1 MNENILKVE
10 NLNVYFKGNKNKNE
24 KIIDNVSFSIKEG
37 ECLGILGESGSGK
50 SITIKSIL
58 GLLDNN
64 FEVKGEALFYN
75 KDLIK
80 ESSSNIRKIRGK
92 DICMILQNPM
102 TCFDP
107 LYRIYNQMEETFAE
121 HTNLNKRGIYNK
133 CIETL
138 EIMKIKNPKETIKKY
153 PHQLSGGM
161 LQRIMI
167 GLALSVKAKLIV
179 ADEPTTAIDS
189 ISQNSIMEEFIRIKK
204 DNKVSMIFISH
215 DLGILSKISDKM
227 VVMKKGKVLER
238 GNVSDIIFNSK
249 DDYTNSLVSKRMA
262 VMKKFNYIVY
272 NTEIEA

>member
-1 MNENILKVE
+1 MNENILEIK
-10 NLNVYFKGNKNKNE
+10 NLNVYFREKNNNI

-50 SITIKSIL
+50 SMTIKSIL
-58 GLLDNN
+58 RLLDNN
-64 FEVKGEALFYN
+64 FHVEGKAFFN
-75 KDLIK
+75 DIDLIK
-80 ESSSNIRKIRGK
+80 ESAGNIRKLRGN

-121 HTNLNKRGIYNK
+121 HTNLNKEEIYKK
-133 CIETL
+133 CIDTL
-138 EIMKIKNPKETIKKY
+138 NIMKIRNPEDTIKKY

-167 GLALSVKAKLIV
+167 GLALSLNPKLLI

-189 ISQNSIMEEFIRIKK
+189 ISQNAIMNEFIRIKK
-204 DNKVSMIFISH
+204 ENKVSMLFISH

-227 VVMKKGKVLER
+227 IVMKKGKILE
-238 GNVSDIIFNSK
+238 NASVADIIFNSK
-249 DDYTNSLVSKRMA
+249 DDYTNSLVSKRMS
-262 VMKKFNYIVY
+262 VMKKFNEIVY
-272 NTEIEA
+272 GDKIS

>member
-1 MNENILKVE
+1 MNENILEIK
-10 NLNVYFKGNKNKNE
+10 NLNVYFREKNNNI

-50 SITIKSIL
+50 SMTIKSIL
-58 GLLDNN
+58 RLLDNN
-64 FEVKGEALFYN
+64 FHVEGKAFFN
-75 KDLIK
+75 DIDLIK
-80 ESSSNIRKIRGK
+80 ESAGNIRKLKGN

-121 HTNLNKRGIYNK
+121 HTNLNKEEIYKK
-133 CIETL
+133 CIDTL
-138 EIMKIKNPKETIKKY
+138 NIMKIRNPEDTIKKY

-167 GLALSVKAKLIV
+167 GLALSLNPKLLI

-189 ISQNSIMEEFIRIKK
+189 ISQNAIMNEFIRIKK
-204 DNKVSMIFISH
+204 ENKVSMLFISH

-227 VVMKKGKVLER
+227 IVMKKGKILE
-238 GNVSDIIFNSK
+238 NASVADIIFNSK
-249 DDYTNSLVSKRMA
+249 DDYTNSLVSKRMS
-262 VMKKFNYIVY
+262 VMKKFNEIVY
-272 NTEIEA
+272 GDKIS

>member
-10 NLNVYFKGNKNKNE
+10 NLNVYFKDNKNKNE

-37 ECLGILGESGSGK
+37 KCLGILGESGSGK

-80 ESSSNIRKIRGK
+80 ESSANIRKIRGK

-138 EIMKIKNPKETIKKY
+138 EIMKIKNPKETRKKY
-153 PHQLSGGM
+153 PHQ
-161 LQRIMI
+161 
-167 GLALSVKAKLIV
+167 
-179 ADEPTTAIDS
+179 
-189 ISQNSIMEEFIRIKK
+189 
-204 DNKVSMIFISH
+204 
-215 DLGILSKISDKM
+215 
-227 VVMKKGKVLER
+227 
-238 GNVSDIIFNSK
+238 
-249 DDYTNSLVSKRMA
+249 
-262 VMKKFNYIVY
+262 
-272 NTEIEA
+272 